1 MMELPMSA
9 EALAKRRGSYLE
21 RIPLGRIA
29 DAEEVAD
36 VAVFLCSRRARYLAG
51 ATVDISGGLLRH

>member
-1 MMELPMSA
+1 MSA